1 MKKRSDKNSATS
13 AVAGFVG
20 AINDRIPLPAGVEL
34 RSEAELIIW
43 HQFTRARARS
53 DWRDM
58 DLILLAKIVKMEA
71 DIRAAQIELDAMGM
85 MIENKR
91 GTPIPNQL
99 LSVIDTLE
107 RRQLAVIRSMSLNQT
122 ASDPRTING
131 SAKVEGEARAALRAL
146 SESTTLPSSI
156 LEINFCDIPN
166 PVSFRYFKT
175 SPDIIQLAVMLSVR
189 FSLSR
194 ISTDL
199 ISQRASRARYSLTC
213 VT

>member
-1 MKKRSDKNSATS
+1 M
-13 AVAGFVG
+13 AGFVG
-20 AINDRIPLPAGVEL
+20 AINDRIPLPAAVEL

-43 HQFTRARARS
+43 HQFTHARARS

-91 GTPIPNQL
+91 GTPIPNPF

-107 RRQLAVIRSMSLNQT
+107 PRQLAVIRSMRLNQT

-131 SAKVEGEARAALRAL
+131 SEKVEDDARATLRNVGV
-146 SESTTLPSSI
+146 EG
-156 LEINFCDIPN
+156 
-166 PVSFRYFKT
+166 
-175 SPDIIQLAVMLSVR
+175 
-189 FSLSR
+189 
-194 ISTDL
+194 L
-199 ISQRASRARYSLTC
+199 IAQPMN
-213 VT
+213 

>member
-71 DIRAAQIELDAMGM
+71 DIRAAQTELEDAGIMV
-85 MIENKR
+85 ENQG
-91 GTPIPNQL
+91 GTPIPIPL
-99 LSVIDTLE
+99 LSDIDTLE
-107 RRQLAVIRSMSLNQT
+107 RRQLAVIR
-122 ASDPRTING
+122 
-131 SAKVEGEARAALRAL
+131 
-146 SESTTLPSSI
+146 
-156 LEINFCDIPN
+156 
-166 PVSFRYFKT
+166 
-175 SPDIIQLAVMLSVR
+175 
-189 FSLSR
+189 
-194 ISTDL
+194 
-199 ISQRASRARYSLTC
+199 
-213 VT
+213 